1 MNILENRY
9 EYAQQLY
16 NSGEYKEYKISYQL
30 ALVERYLEH
39 IGRTDEEIKTYIK
52 RILNKEFDNNDI
64 INSYFLESFKIKNS
78 LPIVRTDS
86 LKFSNNLLEYIHSSN
101 NKDIEEL
108 LFCFACLYFYKYS
121 KRKYFITLSEIFSLT
136 KNRIKRGSGL
146 FYYLY
151 HNEFI
156 EIKIY
161 KYKEYIV
168 PKEEFILELENNY
181 KEDIVLEISNFIN
194 LPYYYLN
201 YFNMGRFGFCEHC
214 SSIYKKLPKSNNS
227 KYCNSCKRIMKIYK
241 TNHKN

>member
-16 NSGEYKEYKISYQL
+16 NSCKYKECKISYQL
-30 ALVERYLEH
+30 ALVARYMEY
-39 IGRTDEEIKTYIK
+39 IGKTEEEIRAYLFK
-52 RILNKEFDNNDI
+52 ILKKNFDNRNI
-64 INSYFLESFKIKNS
+64 INSYFLEASKIKSN
-78 LPIVRTDS
+78 LPPARTDS
-86 LKFSNNLLEYIHSSN
+86 LKFSDSLLEYIHSAN
-101 NKDIEEL
+101 NKDIEEF

-121 KRKYFITLSEIFSLT
+121 KRKYFITLSEVFSLT

-181 KEDIVLEISNFIN
+181 KEEYSLEISNFIN
-194 LPYYYLN
+194 LSYYYLN

-214 SSIYKKLPKSNNS
+214 NSIYKKLPKSNNS
-227 KYCNSCKRIMKIYK
+227 KYCVNCKRIMKIYK
-241 TNHKN
+241 TNNKN